1 MGSSCRGFFPVWI
14 VGVPSLCSRS
24 IGPCSVRLLLIFTM
38 EFLLVF
44 PGAILSGSSRGAI
57 HRRRGPS
64 HAPQPAPLSADA
76 IDQLSRVFR
85 IDKIPEVLS
94 RHRTPPEY
102 MTDLYGTLAYQ
113 NGITKQDTPFN
124 SDVVRGLPDRGKL
137 TVSTKLCSR
146 GAGRFCNKI
155 GVFVNSP
162 YISVSL
168 NLAVML

>member
-1 MGSSCRGFFPVWI
+1 M
-14 VGVPSLCSRS
+14 
-24 IGPCSVRLLLIFTM
+24 
-38 EFLLVF
+38 F

-137 TVSTKLCSR
+137 PVSRSSSPGAGDATKLCSR

-155 GVFVNSP
+155 GVFVNAP